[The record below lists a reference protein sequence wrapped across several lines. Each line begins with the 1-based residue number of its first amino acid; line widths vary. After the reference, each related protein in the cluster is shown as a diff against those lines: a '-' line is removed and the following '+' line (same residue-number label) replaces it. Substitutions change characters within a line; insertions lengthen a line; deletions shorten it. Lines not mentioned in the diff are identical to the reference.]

1 MINTGNLKEENL
13 SPEVKKIL
21 NDNGGETAVDL
32 TSPTKQKVHVTEII
46 AYNERKLKA
55 IEEANKSSTEDIH
68 KIVTQ
73 NLTNQV
79 MQIKRDKQRLV
90 EREEKRERLKQKL
103 VSDRFET
110 SQETSSK
117 GKANLNNNAFL
128 NSSSSRMTV

>member
-103 VSDRFET
+103 VSDRLET